1 MHLSA
6 VTQLSEHL
14 GLLWVAVGWQVGL
27 LSFLSRERNV
37 LSRQHRPCLGLGS
50 ALFWVPQGREGG
62 SVGAELQVVE
72 VGA

>member
-27 LSFLSRERNV
+27 LSFLSRGH
-37 LSRQHRPCLGLGS
+37 QHRLCLGLGS